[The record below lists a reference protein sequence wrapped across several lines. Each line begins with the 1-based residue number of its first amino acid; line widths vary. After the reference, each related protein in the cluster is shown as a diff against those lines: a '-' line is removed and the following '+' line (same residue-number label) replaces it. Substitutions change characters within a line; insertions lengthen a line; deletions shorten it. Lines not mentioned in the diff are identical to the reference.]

1 MRIAVMGTGAVGG
14 YFGAKLAAAGHDVV
28 FLTRQRNLP
37 ALRDNGL
44 RIESFNGD
52 LHVRS
57 GLFTDSPDVAGMVDL
72 VLFCVK
78 SYDTTQAAAAL
89 APMIS
94 KQTAI
99 LSLQNGIDNP
109 DKIAG
114 FWGTERTLAGV
125 VYIGAQ
131 VSAPGVIQH
140 SSGGKIVLGPISGH
154 AGDTAHSI
162 EQTLSRAAIPC
173 AISTA
178 IEQVQWAKLLW
189 NAPFCAISCLT
200 RSTVREIVESEAL
213 TDLARDCMKEVQ
225 AAARTRGIE
234 LKTELFD
241 QTLAFSRGLGDFKP
255 SMLQDL
261 EAGKPLE
268 YDALNGIVMRL
279 LARAGEP
286 APINRVFH
294 GTLSF
299 LDEKLREEASG
310 NTCDEYYECGG

>member
-14 YFGAKLAAAGHDVV
+14 YFGAKLAAAGQDVV
-28 FLTRQRNLP
+28 FIVRQRNLP
-37 ALRDNGL
+37 ALRRNGL
-44 RIESFNGD
+44 RVESPTGD
-52 LHVRS
+52 LNVRN
-57 GLFTDSPDVAGMVDL
+57 GFFTDSPADAGMVDL

-78 SYDTTQAAAAL
+78 SYDTAEAAAAL
-89 APMIS
+89 APMMS
-94 KQTAI
+94 KRTAI

-114 FWGTERTLAGV
+114 LWGTERTLAGV
-125 VYIGAQ
+125 VYLGAQ

-154 AGDTAHSI
+154 SSDTAQLV
-162 EQTLSRAAIPC
+162 EQTISRATIPC
-173 AISTA
+173 EISA
-178 IEQVQWAKLLW
+178 VIEQVQWAKLLW

-200 RSTVREIVESEAL
+200 RSTVREIVESESL
-213 TDLARDCMKEVQ
+213 TKLTRDCMMEVK
-225 AAARTRGIE
+225 AAAHIRGID

-241 QTLAFSRGLGDFKP
+241 QTLAFSRGLGEFKP

-279 LARAGEP
+279 LEQAGEQ
-286 APINRVFH
+286 APTNRVFH

-299 LDEKLREEASG
+299 LDKKLREEASR
-310 NTCDEYYECGG
+310 

>member
-14 YFGAKLAAAGHDVV
+14 YFGAKLAAAGDDVV
-28 FLTRQRNLP
+28 FIVRQRHLP
-37 ALRDNGL
+37 ALRRDGL
-44 RIESFNGD
+44 RIESPTGD
-52 LHVRS
+52 LHVQN
-57 GLFTDSPDVAGMVDL
+57 GFFTDSPADAGTVDL

-78 SYDTTQAAAAL
+78 SYDTAEAAAAL
-89 APMIS
+89 APMMT
-94 KQTAI
+94 KGTAI

-114 FWGTERTLAGV
+114 SWSTGRTLAGV

-140 SSGGKIVLGPISGH
+140 SSGGKIVLGPISDDG
-154 AGDTAHSI
+154 ADTAHSA
-162 EQTLSRAAIPC
+162 EQALTRASIPC
-173 AISTA
+173 VVSAT

-200 RSTVREIVESEAL
+200 RATVREIVESEAL
-213 TDLARDCMKEVQ
+213 NNIVRDCMKEVQ
-225 AAARTRGIE
+225 AAARTRGID
-234 LKTELFD
+234 LNTELLD
-241 QTLAFSRGLGDFKP
+241 QTLDFSRGLGDFKP

-261 EAGKPLE
+261 EASKPLE

-279 LARAGEP
+279 LEQAGEQ

-294 GTLSF
+294 STLGF
-299 LDEKLREEASG
+299 LDKKLRQEASR
-310 NTCDEYYECGG
+310 

>member
-14 YFGAKLAAAGHDVV
+14 YFGAKLAAAGDDVV
-28 FLTRQRNLP
+28 FITRPRHLP
-37 ALRDNGL
+37 TLRRNGL
-44 RIESFNGD
+44 RVESSTGD
-52 LHVRS
+52 VHVRNA
-57 GLFTDSPDVAGMVDL
+57 LFTDSPADAGMVDL

-78 SYDTTQAAAAL
+78 SYDTTEAAGAL

-131 VSAPGVIQH
+131 VSAAGVIQH

-154 AGDTAHSI
+154 PGDTAHRV
-162 EQTLSRAAIPC
+162 EQRLSRAAIPC
-173 AISTA
+173 AISAA

-189 NAPFCAISCLT
+189 NAPFCAVSCLT

-213 TDLARDCMKEVQ
+213 TKLIRDCMTEVQ
-225 AAARTRGIE
+225 AAAHTRGID

-241 QTLAFSRGLGDFKP
+241 QTLAFSTGLGDFKP
-255 SMLQDL
+255 SMLQDF

-268 YDALNGIVMRL
+268 YDALNGIVVRL
-279 LARAGEP
+279 LEQAGEQ
-286 APINRVFH
+286 APVNRVFH
-294 GTLSF
+294 ATLSF
-299 LDEKLREEASG
+299 LDKKLREEASR
-310 NTCDEYYECGG
+310 

>member
-14 YFGAKLAAAGHDVV
+14 YFGAKLAAAGDDVV
-28 FLTRQRNLP
+28 FIARRRHLP
-37 ALRDNGL
+37 GLRCNGL
-44 RIESFNGD
+44 RIESYNGD
-52 LHVRS
+52 LHVRN
-57 GLFTDSPDVAGMVDL
+57 GLFTDSPADAGVVDL

-78 SYDTTQAAAAL
+78 SYDTTEAAAAL

-154 AGDTAHSI
+154 PGDTAHKV
-162 EQTLSRAAIPC
+162 EQGLSRAAIPC
-173 AISTA
+173 AISAA

-213 TDLARDCMKEVQ
+213 TNLALDCMKEVQ
-225 AAARTRGIE
+225 AAARTRGID

-241 QTLAFSRGLGDFKP
+241 QTLAFSRGLGDFKT
-255 SMLQDL
+255 SMRQDL

-268 YDALNGIVMRL
+268 YDALNGFVMRL
-279 LARAGEP
+279 LEQAGEQ

-294 GTLSF
+294 STLSF
-299 LDEKLREEASG
+299 LDKKLRQEAAR
-310 NTCDEYYECGG
+310 

>member
-14 YFGAKLAAAGHDVV
+14 YFGAKLAVAGDDVV
-28 FLTRQRNLP
+28 FIARHRHLP
-37 ALRDNGL
+37 ALLRDGL
-44 RIESFNGD
+44 RIESPTGD
-52 LHVRS
+52 LHVRN
-57 GLFTDSPDVAGMVDL
+57 GFFTDSPAAAGTVDL

-78 SYDTTQAAAAL
+78 SYDTTEAAMAL
-89 APMIS
+89 APMMT
-94 KQTAI
+94 KRTAI

-114 FWGTERTLAGV
+114 HWGSERTLAGV

-154 AGDTAHSI
+154 AADTALI
-162 EQTLSRAAIPC
+162 AEQALSRAAIPC
-173 AISTA
+173 VISA
-178 IEQVQWAKLLW
+178 VIEQVQWAKLLW
-189 NAPFCAISCLT
+189 NASFCAISCLT
-200 RSTVREIVESEAL
+200 RSTVGEIVESGAL
-213 TDLARDCMKEVQ
+213 ANLARDCMKEVQ

-268 YDALNGIVMRL
+268 YDALNGFVARL
-279 LARAGEP
+279 LEQAGEQ
-286 APINRVFH
+286 APINKVFH
-294 GTLSF
+294 DTLSF
-299 LDEKLREEASG
+299 LDKKLRQEALR
-310 NTCDEYYECGG
+310 

>member
-1 MRIAVMGTGAVGG
+1 MRIAIMGTGAVGG
-14 YFGAKLAAAGHDVV
+14 YFGAKLAEAGDDVV
-28 FLTRQRNLP
+28 FIVRPRHLP
-37 ALRDNGL
+37 VLRRDGL
-44 RIESFNGD
+44 RIESQTGD
-52 LHVRS
+52 LHVRNGS
-57 GLFTDSPDVAGMVDL
+57 FTDSPADAGMVDV

-78 SYDTTQAAAAL
+78 SYDTTEAAAAL
-89 APMIS
+89 APMVT
-94 KQTAI
+94 KRTGI

-140 SSGGKIVLGPISGH
+140 SSGGKIVLGPISDDG
-154 AGDTAHSI
+154 ADTAHI
-162 EQTLSRAAIPC
+162 VEQALTRASIPC
-173 AISTA
+173 VISAA
-178 IEQVQWAKLLW
+178 IEQVQWTKLLW

-200 RSTVREIVESEAL
+200 RATVREIVESEAL
-213 TDLARDCMKEVQ
+213 TNLVCDCMKEVQ
-225 AAARTRGIE
+225 AAARTRGID

-268 YDALNGIVMRL
+268 YDALNGIVMRSIEQ
-279 LARAGEP
+279 AGKQ
-286 APINRVFH
+286 APLNRVFH

-299 LDEKLREEASG
+299 LDKKLRDAG
-310 NTCDEYYECGG
+310 AR

>member
-14 YFGAKLAAAGHDVV
+14 YFGAKLAAAGDDVV
-28 FLTRQRNLP
+28 FIARQRHLP
-37 ALRDNGL
+37 GLRRNGL

-52 LHVRS
+52 LHVRN
-57 GLFTDSPDVAGMVDL
+57 GLFTDSPADAGMVDL

-78 SYDTTQAAAAL
+78 SYDTTEAAAAL

-154 AGDTAHSI
+154 PRDTAHRV
-162 EQTLSRAAIPC
+162 EQ
-173 AISTA
+173 
-178 IEQVQWAKLLW
+178 
-189 NAPFCAISCLT
+189 
-200 RSTVREIVESEAL
+200 
-213 TDLARDCMKEVQ
+213 
-225 AAARTRGIE
+225 
-234 LKTELFD
+234 
-241 QTLAFSRGLGDFKP
+241 
-255 SMLQDL
+255 
-261 EAGKPLE
+261 
-268 YDALNGIVMRL
+268 RL
-279 LARAGEP
+279 
-286 APINRVFH
+286 
-294 GTLSF
+294 
-299 LDEKLREEASG
+299 
-310 NTCDEYYECGG
+310 

>member
-14 YFGAKLAAAGHDVV
+14 YFGAKLAAAGDDVV
-28 FLTRQRNLP
+28 FIARQRHLP
-37 ALRDNGL
+37 GLRRNGL

-52 LHVRS
+52 LHVRN
-57 GLFTDSPDVAGMVDL
+57 GLFTDSPADAGVVDL

-78 SYDTTQAAAAL
+78 SYDTTEAAAAL

-154 AGDTAHSI
+154 PRDTAHRV
-162 EQTLSRAAIPC
+162 EQRLSRAAIPC
-173 AISTA
+173 AISA
-178 IEQVQWAKLLW
+178 EIEQVQWAKLLW

-200 RSTVREIVESEAL
+200 RSTVREIIESEAL
-213 TDLARDCMKEVQ
+213 TNLALDCMKEVQ
-225 AAARTRGIE
+225 AAARTRGLD

-241 QTLAFSRGLGDFKP
+241 QTLAFSRGLGDFKT

-268 YDALNGIVMRL
+268 YDALNGFVMRL
-279 LARAGEP
+279 LERAGEQ
-286 APINRVFH
+286 APINRAFH

-299 LDEKLREEASG
+299 FNNKLREEASG
-310 NTCDEYYECGG
+310 

>member
-14 YFGAKLAAAGHDVV
+14 YFGAKLAAAGDDVV
-28 FLTRQRNLP
+28 FIARQRHLP
-37 ALRDNGL
+37 GLRRNGL

-52 LHVRS
+52 LHVRN
-57 GLFTDSPDVAGMVDL
+57 GLFTDSPADAGVVDL

-78 SYDTTQAAAAL
+78 SYDTTEAAAAL

-154 AGDTAHSI
+154 PGDTAHKV
-162 EQTLSRAAIPC
+162 EQRLSRAAIPC
-173 AISTA
+173 AISAA

-213 TDLARDCMKEVQ
+213 TNLALDCMKEVQ
-225 AAARTRGIE
+225 AAARIRGID

-241 QTLAFSRGLGDFKP
+241 QTLAFSRGLGDFKT
-255 SMLQDL
+255 SMRQDL

-268 YDALNGIVMRL
+268 YDALNGFVMRL
-279 LARAGEP
+279 LERAGEQ
-286 APINRVFH
+286 ATINRVFH

-299 LDEKLREEASG
+299 LDNKVREEASG
-310 NTCDEYYECGG
+310 